1 MSFLAR
7 IARSRQKDKRRKGGV
22 VVSSKTSGVRVEMKR
37 SSWARAKGGKAN
49 PLNSTKFVQVYYGIL
64 PCWGDL
70 IWTV

>member
-37 SSWARAKGGKAN
+37 SSWARAKGQRGAK
-49 PLNSTKFVQVYYGIL
+49 LTL
-64 PCWGDL
+64 
-70 IWTV
+70 